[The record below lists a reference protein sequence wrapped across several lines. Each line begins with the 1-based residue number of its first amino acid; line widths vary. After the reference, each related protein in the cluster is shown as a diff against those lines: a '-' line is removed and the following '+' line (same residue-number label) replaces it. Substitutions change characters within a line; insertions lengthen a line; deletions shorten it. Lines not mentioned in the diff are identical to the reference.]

1 MRKIYYTLAITTL
14 AFTSCNDLL
23 DRMPDN
29 KLVIDSPKKIRAE
42 IGRASCRERV

>member
-29 KLVIDSPKKIRAE
+29 RLVIDSPEKVQTKP
-42 IGRASCRERV
+42 